1 MKRLFQVVKSSAR
14 VGYAALA
21 WALAGLVVV
30 QVFYAGHAVLVNPGD
45 WAAHRTLGHL
55 FSPPIFA
62 MFVFALLGRMPGR
75 FVLYSVA
82 LFVLYSL
89 QYLFLFL
96 PGTGLA
102 FMRAFHPVN
111 ALVLLLGS
119 MHTARGSWQLVNA
132 GSIGRLLLT
141 GAVTAVVLVG
151 SVIIVNRVGVNAGPD
166 GALTVTSLANAE
178 ESFVPAHY
186 KMLTNP
192 IAAGDDAAVAAGRD
206 IAMRQCAVCH
216 GANLT
221 GTRSG
226 AGASDLTQSAAMR
239 SEQFLMWAVSEG
251 SARGMPAWKSQLSQ
265 QERWYVVAF
274 IKSLVGH
281 GPVE

>member
-1 MKRLFQVVKSSAR
+1 MKPLFQVVKSSAR

-45 WAAHRTLGHL
+45 WAAHRTLGDL

-62 MFVFALLGRMPGR
+62 MFVFALLGLMPGR

-96 PGTGLA
+96 PA
-102 FMRAFHPVN
+102 
-111 ALVLLLGS
+111 
-119 MHTARGSWQLVNA
+119 
-132 GSIGRLLLT
+132 
-141 GAVTAVVLVG
+141 
-151 SVIIVNRVGVNAGPD
+151 
-166 GALTVTSLANAE
+166 
-178 ESFVPAHY
+178 PAW
-186 KMLTNP
+186 
-192 IAAGDDAAVAAGRD
+192 
-206 IAMRQCAVCH
+206 
-216 GANLT
+216 
-221 GTRSG
+221 RSCG
-226 AGASDLTQSAAMR
+226 HSTPLTQSAAVR

-251 SARGMPAWKSQLSQ
+251 SARGMPAWKSQLSE